1 VSTSPGQDG
10 ERRQITVFFSDLS
23 GYTALTER
31 LDPEDVSAVMDR
43 VFAEAT
49 SVTER
54 YGGRI
59 DRFLGD
65 AVMGVFGDRVS
76 HEDDAER
83 AVRAVIDLHRA
94 VDELSNEIEDQL
106 GRRITMHSGINTGVV
121 VIGASL
127 DTAVGDAINVA
138 SRLEDLS
145 EPGEIL
151 IGPETANLVS
161 AVFATEDRGEHSLK
175 GKETPVRV
183 IAVTGTR
190 PTRSEL
196 SRRQARFV
204 GRDEELSILEVAVEG
219 LISGAPGVI
228 TIEAEAGA
236 GKTRLM
242 AELHNRL
249 PDGARWLEGRA
260 YSYGENIPYA
270 AVIDLMSHTIG
281 ITEEDNPQTIESKL
295 HGAVADIDGDTER
308 LLAPFTRLFGI
319 ATPDGV
325 ALDRETYRE
334 RLLESV
340 VALVAHLARR
350 RPTVVAFQDLHW
362 ADPSTVELVRNAIG
376 DIDEP
381 ILFIANYRPGFELGV
396 AEARHIGLAEISE
409 LQAANL
415 IGSLLDDQPVPDD
428 LVEFIVGRTDG
439 NPFFIEEIVN
449 SLVETG
455 AVTRTE
461 DGWTTTEDLE
471 SIGLPTTIRGVIGAR
486 IDRFDDRRRRVLREA
501 AVIGREF
508 LYDVVADV
516 TSVTD
521 ELDPSLRDLEA
532 ADLIRE
538 KVPDP
543 DLEYF
548 FKHALT
554 QEVAYE
560 GLLKAERQQLHAR
573 AAAAI
578 ERQFAGRLEEVV
590 ETLAYHY
597 GESGITERAVHYLRA
612 AGGKAVER
620 FALAES
626 RVHYSQA
633 YELLEAEPQ
642 TAETDLALVDLVLD
656 WAFLAYYQAR
666 LADVLDLLV
675 RHQDAVE
682 RVADIERLGMWTGWV
697 GHCQYMANGEFRQS
711 LETLDRAVELGERA
725 GSSRVIAY
733 AQAWRIFPLWFLG
746 RYGEAEHA
754 GTVAGEMARDL
765 PDEPYPWIKSRLGLG
780 STLSMRGEFSSARAI
795 GEELVAFGETRG
807 NARAKAMGHAVLAN
821 IGDAVMDDQA
831 VRSSYRA
838 VVDAGVDPI
847 YFTPLDP
854 WMLSDLLTVGAFEEA
869 RAFHDEHVATYVDEL
884 HIWITK
890 RLFAMFEGVLFL
902 VEGSPARAFD
912 RVESEMEKARQDGEL
927 LNVLYAQVLLAGMYA
942 EVALAPTPPLPELV
956 RQAGFALTKGRKAK
970 REARKRYELILAQ
983 IAEQDAEGVR
993 FRVEYRLAHLL
1004 ADVGDR
1010 DAAAAHLQSAIA
1022 AAEPAGETETLQ
1034 EARRLLEE
1042 LAGDDA
1048 KP

>member
-1 VSTSPGQDG
+1 VSTSNGHEG

-31 LDPEDVSAVMDR
+31 LDPEDVRAVMDR

-83 AVRAVIDLHRA
+83 AIRAVIDLHRA
-94 VDELSNEIEDQL
+94 VDEVSNEIEDQL

-151 IGPETANLVS
+151 IGPDTANLVS

-183 IAVTGTR
+183 TAVIGTR

-204 GRDEELSILEVAVEG
+204 GRDDELSILEDAVQG
-219 LISGAPGVI
+219 LITGTPGVI

-236 GKTRLM
+236 GKTRLI

-249 PDGARWLEGRA
+249 PDGVRWLEGRA

-281 ITEEDNPQTIESKL
+281 ITEEDDPQTIESKL
-295 HGAVADIDGDTER
+295 HVAVADIDGDTER

-334 RLLESV
+334 RLLGSV
-340 VALVAHLARR
+340 VALVEHLARR

-362 ADPSTVELVRNAIG
+362 ADPSTVELVRDTIG
-376 DIDEP
+376 RIDEP
-381 ILFIANYRPGFELGV
+381 VLVIANYRPGFELGV
-396 AEARHIGLAEISE
+396 AEARHLGLAELSE

-455 AVTRTE
+455 AVSRTE
-461 DGWTTTEDLE
+461 EGWTTTEDLE

-516 TSVTD
+516 TSETE

-560 GLLKAERQQLHAR
+560 GLLKTERQQLHAR

-578 ERQFAGRLEEVV
+578 ERQFAGRLEEVT

-597 GESGITERAVHYLRA
+597 AESGITDRAVHYLRA
-612 AGGKAVER
+612 AGGKAIER

-626 RVHYSQA
+626 RVHYSRA

-642 TAETDLALVDLVLD
+642 TADTDLALVDLLLD
-656 WAFLAYYQAR
+656 WALLAYYQAR

-682 RVADIERLGMWTGWV
+682 RVGDIERLGMWTGWV
-697 GHCQYMANGEFRQS
+697 GHCQYMANGAFRQS

-733 AQAWRIFPLWFLG
+733 AQAWHVFPLWFLG

-754 GTVAGEMARDL
+754 ETVAGEMARDL
-765 PDEPYPWIKSRLGLG
+765 PDEPYPWMKSRLGLG
-780 STLSMRGEFSSARAI
+780 MTLVLRGEFGRARAI
-795 GEELVAFGETRG
+795 GEELVAFGETTG
-807 NARAKAMGHAVLAN
+807 SARAKAMGHGVLAN
-821 IGDAVMDDQA
+821 LAVAVMDEQA
-831 VRSSYRA
+831 VRRSYEA

-847 YFTPLDP
+847 YFTALDP
-854 WMLSDLLTVGAFEEA
+854 WMLTQLLASGAFEEA
-869 RAFHDEHVATYVDEL
+869 RAFHDEHVATYVEEL
-884 HIWITK
+884 HIWLTK
-890 RLFAMFEGVLFL
+890 RVFAMLEGVLFL
-902 VEGSPARAFD
+902 AEGSPARGFD
-912 RVESEMEKARQDGEL
+912 RVESEMEKARQDGEM
-927 LNVLYAQVLLAGMYA
+927 LNVLNAQFLLAVMYEA
-942 EVALAPTPPLPELV
+942 VARAPTPPLRELFREARFV
-956 RQAGFALTKGRKAK
+956 LTRGRKAK
-970 REARKRYELILAQ
+970 REAISSYEAILAQ
-983 IAEQDAEGVR
+983 LAELDAEGVR
-993 FRVEYRLAHLL
+993 FRVEYRLGRLL
-1004 ADVGDR
+1004 ADDGDR
-1010 DAAAAHLQSAIA
+1010 DAAAAHLRSAITS
-1022 AAEPAGETETLQ
+1022 AEPGGETETLQ

-1042 LAGDDA
+1042 LTSDNAQ
-1048 KP
+1048 P